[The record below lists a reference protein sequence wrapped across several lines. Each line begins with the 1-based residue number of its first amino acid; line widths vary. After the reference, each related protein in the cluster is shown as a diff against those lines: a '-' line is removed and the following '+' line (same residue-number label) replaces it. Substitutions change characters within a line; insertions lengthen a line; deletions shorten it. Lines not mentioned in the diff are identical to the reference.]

1 MTRPRH
7 IPKDPERYDGEAPF
21 TSHRMDLARPEA
33 RAARP
38 GQVLVAMMVATAT
51 LGLAAIAWTLWGA
64 L

>member
-1 MTRPRH
+1 MNPDKQHERH
-7 IPKDPERYDGEAPF
+7 VGQAPF
-21 TSHRMDLARPEA
+21 TCQRTDLARSEA

>member
-7 IPKDPERYDGEAPF
+7 IPKDGERYDGEAPF
-21 TSHRMDLARPEA
+21 TSHRMDLARSEA
-33 RAARP
+33 RAART